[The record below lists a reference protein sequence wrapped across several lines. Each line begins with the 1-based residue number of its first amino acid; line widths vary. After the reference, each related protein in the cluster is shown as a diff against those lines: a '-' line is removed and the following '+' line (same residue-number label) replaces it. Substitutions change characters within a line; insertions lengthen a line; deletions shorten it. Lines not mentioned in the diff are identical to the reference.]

1 MNFHGERKSDK
12 LLKTGCPYGGARYR
26 GLFIYIYTLLGILIS
41 HTLNILHGFY
51 NFKLLDFL
59 FLMLAKLLLRIYE

>member
-26 GLFIYIYTLLGILIS
+26 GLFIYIPVPIRIRFIHIAGYINFPYTEYPSRLL
-41 HTLNILHGFY
+41 
-51 NFKLLDFL
+51 
-59 FLMLAKLLLRIYE
+59 